1 MQQRSTP
8 HTTTS
13 GIRPF
18 SELVADFDPETRA
31 RVDARVRET
40 VARLRLADIR
50 EAIGQT
56 QLVMAAKLKLGQ
68 ASVSKIESATDMY
81 LSTLRRYIE
90 ALGGELVISAK
101 FPEGT
106 VIPIDSLS
114 SAPKRV
120 RKRTPA
126 KKKSSAAKVSKVS
139 KAKIANPKISNTKIA
154 NTRIAN
160 TRIANTTSRQRSGR

>member
-1 MQQRSTP
+1 MQQRSTSR
-8 HTTTS
+8 TTS
-13 GIRPF
+13 TGVRPF
-18 SELVADFDPETRA
+18 SELVADFDPEVRA

-114 SAPKRV
+114 SAPKKA

-126 KKKSSAAKVSKVS
+126 TKKSSGARVSKSSKVS
-139 KAKIANPKISNTKIA
+139 KAKIANTKVA
-154 NTRIAN
+154 NM
-160 TRIANTTSRQRSGR
+160 TSRQRSAR

>member
-1 MQQRSTP
+1 MKQRSTSR
-8 HTTTS
+8 TTS
-13 GIRPF
+13 TGVRPF

-114 SAPKRV
+114 SAPKKA

-126 KKKSSAAKVSKVS
+126 TKKSSGARVSKSSKVS
-139 KAKIANPKISNTKIA
+139 KAKIANTKVA
-154 NTRIAN
+154 NM
-160 TRIANTTSRQRSGR
+160 TSRQRSAR

>member
-1 MQQRSTP
+1 MSQSKV
-8 HTTTS
+8 
-13 GIRPF
+13 IPF
-18 SELVADFDPETRA
+18 SELFAEMSPEARA

-40 VARLRLADIR
+40 VTRLRLADIR

-90 ALGGELVISAK
+90 ALGGELIISAK

-114 SAPKRV
+114 SVPKKA

-126 KKKSSAAKVSKVS
+126 KKKSSGARVSKVSKVS
-139 KAKIANPKISNTKIA
+139 KVRGANAKFANTKFA
-154 NTRIAN
+154 NM
-160 TRIANTTSRQRSGR
+160 TSRQRSA

>member
-1 MQQRSTP
+1 MQQRSP
-8 HTTTS
+8 SQTTS
-13 GIRPF
+13 TGVRPF

-114 SAPKRV
+114 SVPKKP

-126 KKKSSAAKVSKVS
+126 KKKSSGARVSKSSKVS
-139 KAKIANPKISNTKIA
+139 KAKIANTKVA
-154 NTRIAN
+154 NMR
-160 TRIANTTSRQRSGR
+160 SRQRSAR

>member
-13 GIRPF
+13 GVRPF
-18 SELVADFDPETRA
+18 SELVADFDPATRA
-31 RVDARVRET
+31 RVDARVRAT

-56 QLVMAAKLKLGQ
+56 QLAMAGRLKLGQ

-90 ALGGELVISAK
+90 ALGGELVISAR

-106 VIPIDSLS
+106 VVPIDSLS
-114 SAPKRV
+114 SAP
-120 RKRTPA
+120 RKPRRRASA
-126 KKKSSAAKVSKVS
+126 KKKSSSGSTAAVSTKASSRSRGGGRSRVS
-139 KAKIANPKISNTKIA
+139 
-154 NTRIAN
+154 
-160 TRIANTTSRQRSGR
+160 SRSSSKFARG

>member
-1 MQQRSTP
+1 MSQSKV
-8 HTTTS
+8 
-13 GIRPF
+13 IPF
-18 SELVADFDPETRA
+18 SELFAEMSPEARA

-114 SAPKRV
+114 SVPKKP

-126 KKKSSAAKVSKVS
+126 KKKSSGARVSKSSKVSKV
-139 KAKIANPKISNTKIA
+139 
-154 NTRIAN
+154 RIAN
-160 TRIANTTSRQRSGR
+160 AKAASTASRQRSA

>member
-1 MQQRSTP
+1 MQQRSTSR
-8 HTTTS
+8 TTS
-13 GIRPF
+13 TGVRPF

-114 SAPKRV
+114 SAPKKV

-126 KKKSSAAKVSKVS
+126 TKKSSGARVSKSSKVS
-139 KAKIANPKISNTKIA
+139 KAKFANTKVA
-154 NTRIAN
+154 NMR
-160 TRIANTTSRQRSGR
+160 SRQRSGR

>member
-1 MQQRSTP
+1 MSQSKV
-8 HTTTS
+8 
-13 GIRPF
+13 IPF
-18 SELVADFDPETRA
+18 SELFAEMSPEARA

-114 SAPKRV
+114 SAPKKA

-139 KAKIANPKISNTKIA
+139 KAKISNTKIANTKIANTKIANTKIA

-160 TRIANTTSRQRSGR
+160 MTSRQRSA

>member
-8 HTTTS
+8 RTTS
-13 GIRPF
+13 TGVRPF
-18 SELVADFDPETRA
+18 SELVADFDSETRA

-114 SAPKRV
+114 SVPKKA

-126 KKKSSAAKVSKVS
+126 TKKSSGARVSKVSKVSRVS
-139 KAKIANPKISNTKIA
+139 KAKIAN
-154 NTRIAN
+154 TR
-160 TRIANTTSRQRSGR
+160 SRQRSA

>member
-1 MQQRSTP
+1 MQQRSTSR
-8 HTTTS
+8 TTS
-13 GIRPF
+13 TGVRPF

-56 QLVMAAKLKLGQ
+56 QLAMAGRLKLGQ

-90 ALGGELVISAK
+90 ALGGELVISAR

-106 VIPIDSLS
+106 VVPIDSLS
-114 SAPKRV
+114 SAP
-120 RKRTPA
+120 RKPRRRASA
-126 KKKSSAAKVSKVS
+126 KKKSSSGSTAAVSTKASSRSRGGGRSRVS
-139 KAKIANPKISNTKIA
+139 
-154 NTRIAN
+154 
-160 TRIANTTSRQRSGR
+160 SRSSSKFARG

>member
-8 HTTTS
+8 RTTS
-13 GIRPF
+13 TGVRPF

-114 SAPKRV
+114 SVPKKA

-126 KKKSSAAKVSKVS
+126 TKKSSGARVSKSSKVS
-139 KAKIANPKISNTKIA
+139 KAKVANM
-154 NTRIAN
+154 
-160 TRIANTTSRQRSGR
+160 TSRQRSA

>member
-1 MQQRSTP
+1 MQQRSP
-8 HTTTS
+8 SRTTS
-13 GIRPF
+13 TGVRPF

-114 SAPKRV
+114 SAPKKA
-120 RKRTPA
+120 RKQTPA
-126 KKKSSAAKVSKVS
+126 KKKSSGARVSKSSKVS
-139 KAKIANPKISNTKIA
+139 KAKIANTKVA
-154 NTRIAN
+154 NMR
-160 TRIANTTSRQRSGR
+160 SRQRSA

>member
-8 HTTTS
+8 RTTS
-13 GIRPF
+13 TGVRPF

-106 VIPIDSLS
+106 VVPIDSLS
-114 SAPKRV
+114 SVPKKA

-139 KAKIANPKISNTKIA
+139 KLSKAKIANTKV
-154 NTRIAN
+154 T
-160 TRIANTTSRQRSGR
+160 NTTSRQRSAR

>member
-1 MQQRSTP
+1 
-8 HTTTS
+8 
-13 GIRPF
+13 
-18 SELVADFDPETRA
+18 
-31 RVDARVRET
+31 
-40 VARLRLADIR
+40 
-50 EAIGQT
+50 
-56 QLVMAAKLKLGQ
+56 MAAKLKLGQ

-114 SAPKRV
+114 SVPKRV
-120 RKRTPA
+120 RKRTLA

-154 NTRIAN
+154 NTKIANTKIAN
-160 TRIANTTSRQRSGR
+160 TRIANTTSRQRSAR